1 MKKIITLA
9 LLALITLTAGA
20 QNSKQM
26 KYGYVQIDDVKM
38 FYRAAGDPTRP
49 AVLLLHGF
57 PSASHMFREL
67 MPVLA
72 EKYYVVAPDY
82 PGFGQTEAPGRDK
95 FEYSFDN
102 LSRYVDRFTEK
113 MGLSHYAMYVF
124 DYGAPIGYRLA
135 MWHPERVT
143 AIISQNGNA
152 YDEGLGKKWEARK
165 EYWKKPTAEGRKTFS
180 SAYAPQTIIGQYTGG
195 TEPGLVAPDGYSLD
209 IYYSQTKPDYAE
221 IQNDLILDYRSN
233 VALYPEFQRY
243 FREHQPALMAVW
255 GKNDPS
261 FIPAGALAFQ
271 RDLPKA
277 EIHLVNSGHFA
288 LETHAAQIGRLC
300 LEFLDGLNLK

>member
-1 MKKIITLA
+1 MKKKLLTLA
-9 LLALITLTAGA
+9 LMLCSIAVGA
-20 QNSKQM
+20 QTTNSM
-26 KYGYVQIDDVKM
+26 KYNAIQIDDVKM
-38 FYRAAGDPTRP
+38 FYRTAGQPDRP

-67 MPVLA
+67 MPLLA
-72 EKYYVVAPDY
+72 EKYYVVAPDF
-82 PGFGQTEAPGRDK
+82 PGFGQTEAPSRSDFEYTFDHLAKIADK
-95 FEYSFDN
+95 F
-102 LSRYVDRFTEK
+102 TEQI
-113 MGLSHYAMYVF
+113 GLKEYAMYVF

-135 MWHPERVT
+135 MWHPERIR
-143 AIISQNGNA
+143 AIVSQNGNA
-152 YDEGLGKKWEARK
+152 YEEGLGKKWEARK
-165 EYWKKPTAEGRKTFS
+165 EYWKNPTAEGRKTFS
-180 SAYAPQTIIGQYTGG
+180 SAYAPETIYGQYTGG
-195 TEPGLVAPDGYSLD
+195 TEPCRVAPDGYSLD

-243 FREHQPALMAVW
+243 FREHQPPLIAVW

-261 FIPAGALAFQ
+261 FIPAGAMAFL

-288 LETHAAQIGRLC
+288 LETHAQEIARLM
-300 LEFLDGLNLK
+300 LEFLARH

>member
-1 MKKIITLA
+1 MKQVLTLA
-9 LLALITLTAGA
+9 LLLVSMAVGA
-20 QNSKQM
+20 ENNNSMQYNK
-26 KYGYVQIDDVKM
+26 VQVEDTQV
-38 FYRAAGDPTRP
+38 FYRTSGSPERP

-67 MPVLA
+67 MPQLA
-72 EKYYVVAPDY
+72 KEYYVVAPDF
-82 PGFGQTEAPGRDK
+82 PGFGQTEAPARAE
-95 FEYSFDN
+95 FEYSFDH
-102 LSRYVDRFTEK
+102 LARIVDKFTEQV
-113 MGLSHYAMYVF
+113 GLKEYAMYVF

-135 MWHPERVT
+135 MWHPERVW
-143 AIISQNGNA
+143 AIVSQNGNA

-165 EYWKKPTAEGRKTFS
+165 EYWKNPTAEGRKTFS
-180 SAYAPQTIIGQYTGG
+180 SAYAPETIIGQYTGG
-195 TEPGLVAPDGYSLD
+195 TEPNSVAPDGYLLD
-209 IYYSQTKPDYAE
+209 IHYAQTKPDYAE

-243 FREHQPALMAVW
+243 FCEHQPPLMAVW

-261 FIPAGALAFQ
+261 FIPAGALAFM

-288 LETHAAQIGRLC
+288 LETHAKEIARLM
-300 LEFLDGLNLK
+300 LEFLGKQK